1 MINLN
6 EYQVFAFFYII
17 GIIISIVFDFFKALR
32 KNIKHK
38 DLFVYIEDSIYLL
51 FCTILIFLGIFKLNS
66 GVLRFY
72 LIIALVLGILGYFL
86 TISRFCVIIF
96 SVIIRF
102 IKNIITFILKTIKNF
117 FYILKRINKKFI
129 EYFIKNK

>member
-1 MINLN
+1 MLNLN

-72 LIIALVLGILGYFL
+72 LIIALVLGILGYSL

-117 FYILKRINKKFI
+117 FFILKRINKKII